1 VDAEVW
7 WYRLGEV
14 GGRAVW
20 VSERGSGFEGVQGRG
35 ATRVVII
42 DNRDALEAIVCLE
55 TKVLKSWP
63 NLEHL
68 RFSFQSST

>member
-1 VDAEVW
+1 M
-7 WYRLGEV
+7 
-14 GGRAVW
+14 
-20 VSERGSGFEGVQGRG
+20 SERGSGFEGVQGRG